1 MNSLLKYE
9 HAKAAPPVAAEVL
22 QLRNIAKRFPG
33 RTAGAA
39 PFTAICDLSFS
50 VGHRE
55 FVAIVGPSGCGK
67 STLLN
72 LVAGLDRP
80 SEGTVSLHGVE
91 VAGPNSNVGF
101 MLQKDLLLPWRTVL
115 HNVEFGLEARK
126 MSAAERRE
134 RAMRELKRCR
144 LTEFADRYPYQISGG
159 QRQRAA
165 LARTLAIEPDVLLLD
180 EPFSALDA
188 QTKLILQQSFAET
201 IAGSGL
207 TSLLITH
214 DLSEAVAMADRILV
228 MSDRPG
234 RIVEEIDVGL
244 PDRDNP
250 IGRIATQRAS
260 EIVAHLFHSLH
271 IDTRKDA

>member
-1 MNSLLKYE
+1 VLSANM
-9 HAKAAPPVAAEVL
+9 HVL
-22 QLRNIAKRFPG
+22 QLQDVARCFPG
-33 RTAGAA
+33 RSAGAA
-39 PFTAICDLSFS
+39 PFTAVRNLSFE
-50 VGHRE
+50 VGQGE
-55 FVAIVGPSGCGK
+55 FVSIVGPSGCGK

-80 SEGTVSLHGVE
+80 SAGTVSLHGIE
-91 VAGPNSNVGF
+91 VCGPNPSVGF

-126 MSAAERRE
+126 MSAKERRE
-134 RAMRELKRCR
+134 RALRELKRCR
-144 LTEFADRYPYQISGG
+144 LTDFADRYPYQISGG

-165 LARTLAIEPDVLLLD
+165 LARTLAIDPDVVLLD

-188 QTKLILQQSFAET
+188 QTKLVLQRSFAET
-201 IAGSGL
+201 IAGSNL
-207 TSLLITH
+207 TTLLITH
-214 DLSEAVAMADRILV
+214 DLSEAVAMSDRILV

-250 IGRIATQRAS
+250 IARVATRRAG
-260 EIVAHLFHSLH
+260 EIVKHLFHALH
-271 IDTRKDA
+271 IDDRLDA

>member
-1 MNSLLKYE
+1 MTVNVLRLQD
-9 HAKAAPPVAAEVL
+9 VARL
-22 QLRNIAKRFPG
+22 FPS
-33 RTAGAA
+33 RVAGAQ
-39 PFTAICDLSFS
+39 PFTAVRNLSFE
-50 VGHRE
+50 VGQGE
-55 FVAIVGPSGCGK
+55 FVSVVGPSGCGK

-80 SEGTVSLHGVE
+80 SEGTVSLRGVE
-91 VAGPNSNVGF
+91 VSGPNSSVGF

-134 RAMRELKRCR
+134 RALRELNRCR
-144 LTEFADRYPYQISGG
+144 LGDFSDRYPYQISGG

-165 LARTLAIEPDVLLLD
+165 LARTLAIDPDVVLLD

-188 QTKLILQQSFAET
+188 QTKLVLQRSFAAT
-201 IAGSGL
+201 IASSGL

-214 DLSEAVAMADRILV
+214 DLSEAVAMSDRILV

-244 PDRDNP
+244 PDRDKP
-250 IGRIATQRAS
+250 MARMATARAG

-271 IDTRKDA
+271 IDTRLEA